1 MKPSP
6 RAATRRR
13 AAAQPAPAKPAR
25 RAGAPRAGPA
35 RKPKAAV
42 LPPPAAQQGAK
53 PHQPRTPLLDAVGHA
68 VREKREHAGRSRRD
82 LAERSGLSERF
93 LADLEAGQ
101 GNISVERLSQL
112 CTALGTTAGALLSE
126 AERALGHA
134 PTAQS
139 PLWQLLAGLSP
150 DERREA
156 ETWLRARFG
165 QGRGQGPSQIVAL
178 LGLRGA
184 GKSTIGR
191 QLAERLAVPF
201 VELDELVERAAGLS
215 LSGIFSLHGEAYYR
229 RLAREV
235 LARVLAE
242 GDAAV
247 IATGGSMVTDKDALR
262 LLSKRCTTVWLKATP
277 EDHWLR
283 VLAQGD
289 ERPGAAS
296 ENAQAEL
303 RALLAARAP
312 LYAQAQVHVDTSRLG
327 LEGAV
332 EAVLREVRPGK

>member
-1 MKPSP
+1 MKPAHHP
-6 RAATRRR
+6 PARRR
-13 AAAQPAPAKPAR
+13 AAARPAAPKPSAAAKR
-25 RAGAPRAGPA
+25 A
-35 RKPKAAV
+35 RKPS
-42 LPPPAAQQGAK
+42 PPAAAASITPPGPSAK
-53 PHQPRTPLLDAVGHA
+53 ASKTQAPRTPLLEAVGQA
-68 VREKREHAGRSRRD
+68 VRGKREQASRSRRD

-93 LADLEAGQ
+93 LADLEVGQ
-101 GNISVERLSQL
+101 GNISVERLAQL
-112 CTALGTTAGALLSE
+112 CAALGTSAGALLSE
-126 AERALGHA
+126 AERSLGA
-134 PTAQS
+134 VPASQS
-139 PLWQLLAGLSP
+139 PLWPLLAALSP
-150 DERREA
+150 EERREA

-165 QGRGQGPSQIVAL
+165 QGRGTGPSQVVAL

-191 QLAERLAVPF
+191 LLAARLGVPF
-201 VELDELVERAAGLS
+201 VELDEHVERAAGLS

-235 LARVLAE
+235 LARLLAE
-242 GDAAV
+242 GEAAV
-247 IATGGSMVTDKDALR
+247 IATGGSMVTDRDALR
-262 LLSKRCTTVWLKATP
+262 LLAKRCTTVWLKATP
-277 EDHWLR
+277 EDHWQR

-327 LEGAV
+327 LEGAL
-332 EAVLREVRPGK
+332 EAVLREVG

>member
-1 MKPSP
+1 MKRSRPSATRLCAAVKPAPRKALRPAAAPKHPRASSP
-6 RAATRRR
+6 RAVHALPT
-13 AAAQPAPAKPAR
+13 AA
-25 RAGAPRAGPA
+25 APRAP
-35 RKPKAAV
+35 R
-42 LPPPAAQQGAK
+42 PPE
-53 PHQPRTPLLDAVGHA
+53 PRTPLLEAVGHA
-68 VREKREHAGRSRRD
+68 VREKRELAGRSRRE

-112 CTALGTTAGALLSE
+112 CAALGTSSGALLSE
-126 AERALGHA
+126 AERALGTA
-134 PTAQS
+134 PATPG
-139 PLWQLLAGLSP
+139 PLWPLLAALAP
-150 DERREA
+150 EERREA

-165 QGRGQGPSQIVAL
+165 QGRGQGPVIAL

-191 QLAERLAVPF
+191 QLAERLGVPF

-327 LEGAV
+327 LAGAV
-332 EAVLREVRPGK
+332 EAVLREVRPGR